1 MAKKRRKTKRQLREE
16 RQKNCAKEKG
26 KNYFTNS

>member
-16 RQKNCAKEKG
+16 RQKNCAKEKE
-26 KNYFTNS
+26 KELFY

>member
-16 RQKNCAKEKG
+16 RQKKCAKEKE
-26 KNYFTNS
+26 KELFY

>member
-16 RQKNCAKEKG
+16 RQKKLRKEKE